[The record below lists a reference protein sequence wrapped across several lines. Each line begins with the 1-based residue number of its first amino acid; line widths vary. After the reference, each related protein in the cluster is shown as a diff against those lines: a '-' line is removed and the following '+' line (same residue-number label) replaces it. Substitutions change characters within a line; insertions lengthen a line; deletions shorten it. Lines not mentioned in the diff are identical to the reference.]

1 MVTIRSLKLECPIV
15 AHCNV
20 QNEHILPLWSHS
32 VALGFDTCVCT
43 RIKHPVRLLSYLLC
57 FGWMV
62 GCSTESKLLLL
73 TLFVLCRVS
82 MYMHGQGYAI
92 RNILG
97 NYQTFVQIYNS
108 IFYYILLYIY
118 THVLHMFYHS
128 VLYCST
134 LKSKYVTTQYLL
146 VQLFHHFYLAAFLLL
161 LLLLLATLQDVVGLC
176 TKQLKRV
183 VVRSQYGVTGE
194 VSEIKTRFC
203 ILLCLQV
210 KFHTWTQIS
219 YSITE

>member
-161 LLLLLATLQDVVGLC
+161 LLFSHPVGRRGSVYQTTEPGSCSLIVWGDWRSERDKDPLLYLALPSGQ
-176 TKQLKRV
+176 
-183 VVRSQYGVTGE
+183 
-194 VSEIKTRFC
+194 VSHMDANF
-203 ILLCLQV
+203 L
-210 KFHTWTQIS
+210 FYH
-219 YSITE
+219 